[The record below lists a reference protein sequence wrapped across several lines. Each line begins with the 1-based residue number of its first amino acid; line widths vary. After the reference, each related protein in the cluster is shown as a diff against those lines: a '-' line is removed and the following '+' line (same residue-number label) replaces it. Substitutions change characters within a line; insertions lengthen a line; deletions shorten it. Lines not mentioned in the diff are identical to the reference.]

1 MKAKPTWTERLHSS
15 KAAVVKPVPINIAG
29 MKAGQVMLVP
39 SAELVDATVRAIPRG
54 QSLSVQA
61 LRQQLAQQQGAEVCC
76 PITTGFHIKTVAE
89 AAFEAFNQG
98 TPIGRVTPVWRVLDA
113 ASPTL
118 RKLSFDTAFIAQRRA
133 LEKLPP

>member
-1 MKAKPTWTERLHSS
+1 MKTKPTWAERLHSG
-15 KAAVVKPVPINIAG
+15 KAPVVKPVPINIAG
-29 MKAGQVMLVP
+29 MKAGQAMLVP
-39 SAELVDATVRAIPRG
+39 SAELVDAAVRAIPRG
-54 QSLSVQA
+54 QALSVQA
-61 LRQQLAQQQGAEVCC
+61 LRQQMAQQQGAEVCC

-98 TPIGRVTPVWRVLDA
+98 APISKVTPVWRVLDA

-118 RKLSFDTAFIAQRRA
+118 RKLSFDTAFIAERRA